1 MGIENF
7 CRDCLKTVAEGIFLV
22 KFAMHHINHSSMEQ
36 NPTASPEEVCRAV
49 AADLRS
55 RGITHDQAGKT
66 IGKSRAIISN
76 LLSSKKRFSKSM
88 ASLFSSA
95 FGYNI
100 NYLLYG
106 TGDMKTKGGT
116 LHGIAEF
123 PDGINNSTEQTVMVL
138 ACLTECAERILNII
152 GDEDAIAAWDS
163 LTHGDFDG
171 YTNAVESLSKRFNGK
186 KANPILAKFVCD
198 HVTGKAY
205 IPIVSE

>member
-1 MGIENF
+1 
-7 CRDCLKTVAEGIFLV
+7 
-22 KFAMHHINHSSMEQ
+22 MHYINHKSMDQ
-36 NPTASPEEVCRAV
+36 NPIATPEEVCRAV

-106 TGDMKTKGGT
+106 TGDLKSKGT
-116 LHGIAEF
+116 LHGIAEY
-123 PDGINNSTEQTVMVL
+123 PDGIHNSTEQTIMVL
-138 ACLTECAERILNII
+138 ACLMECAERILNII
-152 GDEDAIAAWDS
+152 GDDDAMDAWDS

-171 YTNAVESLSKRFNGK
+171 YTKAIECLSKRHNGK

-198 HVTGKAY
+198 HVSGKAY